1 MQLVQILLP
10 LTDND
15 GKPFAANLFAQVRRE
30 LTERFG
36 GLTAFTRAPAEG
48 AWKDAGET
56 QHDDIIVLEV
66 MTESLDRAW
75 WTKYRQE
82 LELRFDQDEIVIRAQ
97 EITLL

>member
-10 LTDND
+10 LTDNQ
-15 GKPFAANLFAQVRRE
+15 GKPFAAALFAQVRRE

-66 MTESLDRAW
+66 MTEAVDRAW
-75 WTKYRQE
+75 WSDYRQV
-82 LELRFDQDEIVIRAQ
+82 LEHRFAQESIIFRAQ
-97 EITLL
+97 EMTLL